1 MSIPAAVRHSW
12 ILANCPWRL
21 DGAPLGVAVIG
32 AAVAVAVAVVEFA
45 GVELPQ
51 AARVRIA
58 MVATAATEPRRAG
71 WWVVSMRRAF
81 RVGLMG
87 FIGR

>member
-21 DGAPLGVAVIG
+21 DGAPLGM
-32 AAVAVAVAVVEFA
+32 AAVGAGVDVVEFA
-45 GVELPQ
+45 GVELPH

-58 MVATAATEPRRAG
+58 MVATAATEPRRAR